1 MRKLKKLFLAALMV
15 VGFNVAAQAQEV
27 AHINV
32 SELIPLMPESK
43 TAKDELTK
51 LQDKYKKELE
61 TMQKDFQT
69 KGQKYQSEAAT
80 AGDAL
85 NQTRMKEMQE
95 MEERIG
101 MFAQNAQQEMAKKEM
116 ALSEP
121 ILTKAQ
127 QAIHKVARAKGYKY
141 VLDSTI
147 GSGVILADG
156 PNLMAEVKKELKIL
170 N

>member
-1 MRKLKKLFLAALMV
+1 MRKLRNLFLAAIAV
-15 VGFNVAAQAQEV
+15 VGLNVTAQAQEV

-43 TAKDELTK
+43 AAKAELEK
-51 LQDKYKKELE
+51 LQEKYKTEME
-61 TMQKDFQT
+61 TMQTDFQT
-69 KGQKYQSEAAT
+69 KLKKYQAEAPT
-80 AGDAL
+80 AGDAV
-85 NQTRMKEMQE
+85 NETRGKEMQD
-95 MEERIG
+95 MEQRIQL
-101 MFAQNAQQEMAKKEM
+101 FVQNAQQEMGKKEL

-141 VLDSTI
+141 VMDSTI
-147 GSGVILADG
+147 GGGVIMADG
-156 PNLMAEVKKELKIL
+156 PDLMADVKKELKI

>member
-1 MRKLKKLFLAALMV
+1 MRKLRNLFLAAV
-15 VGFNVAAQAQEV
+15 AIVGFNVTAQAQDI

-32 SELIPLMPESK
+32 SELIPAMPESK
-43 TAKDELTK
+43 TAKTELEK
-51 LQDKYKKELE
+51 LQDKYKKEME
-61 TMQKDFQT
+61 TMQNDFQT
-69 KGQKYQSEAAT
+69 KLKKYQAEAAT
-80 AGDAL
+80 AGDAV
-85 NQTRMKEMQE
+85 NETRSKEMQD
-95 MEERIG
+95 MEQRIQL
-101 MFAQNAQQEMAKKEM
+101 FVQNAQQEMGKKEL

-141 VLDSTI
+141 VMDSSI

-156 PNLMAEVKKELKIL
+156 PDLMADVKKELKI

>member
-1 MRKLKKLFLAALMV
+1 MRKLRSLFFAAIAV

-43 TAKDELTK
+43 TAKTELEK
-51 LQDKYKKELE
+51 LQEKYKKEME
-61 TMQKDFQT
+61 TMQNDFQT
-69 KGQKYQSEAAT
+69 KLKKYQAEAPT
-80 AGDAL
+80 AGDAV
-85 NQTRMKEMQE
+85 NETRGKEMQD
-95 MEERIG
+95 MEQRIQL
-101 MFAQNAQQEMAKKEM
+101 FVQNAQQEMGKKEL

-141 VLDSTI
+141 VMDSSI

-156 PNLMAEVKKELKIL
+156 PDLMADVKKELKI

>member
-1 MRKLKKLFLAALMV
+1 MRNLRKLFLAAIMV

-51 LQDKYKKELE
+51 LQDKLKKELE
-61 TMQKDFQT
+61 TMQKDYQT
-69 KGQKYQSEAAT
+69 KGQKYQTEAPT

-85 NQTRMKEMQE
+85 NATRMKEMQE
-95 MEERIG
+95 MEDR
-101 MFAQNAQQEMAKKEM
+101 MYLFQQNADQELSKKQL
-116 ALSEP
+116 ALTEP

-141 VLDSTI
+141 VLDSTV
-147 GSGVILADG
+147 GSGVILAYG
-156 PNLMAEVKKELKIL
+156 PNLMADVKKELKI

>member
-1 MRKLKKLFLAALMV
+1 MRKLRNLFLAAIAV

-43 TAKDELTK
+43 TAKTELEK
-51 LQDKYKKELE
+51 LQEKYKKEME
-61 TMQKDFQT
+61 TMQNDFQT
-69 KGQKYQSEAAT
+69 KLKKYQAEAPT
-80 AGDAL
+80 AGDAV
-85 NQTRMKEMQE
+85 NETRGKEMQD
-95 MEERIG
+95 MEQRIQL
-101 MFAQNAQQEMAKKEM
+101 FVQNAQQEMGKKEL

-141 VLDSTI
+141 VMDSTI
-147 GSGVILADG
+147 GAGVIMADG
-156 PNLMAEVKKELKIL
+156 PDLMADVKKELKI

>member
-1 MRKLKKLFLAALMV
+1 MRKLRKLFLAAIMV
-15 VGFNVAAQAQEV
+15 VGFNVATQAQEV

-32 SELIPLMPESK
+32 SDLIPVMPESK

-51 LQDKYKKELE
+51 LQEKYKKEME
-61 TMQKDFQT
+61 TMQNDFQT
-69 KGQKYQSEAAT
+69 KLKKYQGESAT

-85 NQTRMKEMQE
+85 NETRGKEMQE
-95 MEERIG
+95 MEQRIYL
-101 MFAQNAQQEMAKKEM
+101 FQQNAQQEMEKKQL
-116 ALSEP
+116 ALTEP

-141 VLDSTI
+141 VLDSSI

-156 PNLMAEVKKELKIL
+156 PDLMADVKKELKI

>member
-1 MRKLKKLFLAALMV
+1 MRKLRNLFLVAIAV
-15 VGFNVAAQAQEV
+15 VGFNVTAQAQEV

-43 TAKDELTK
+43 TAKTELEK
-51 LQDKYKKELE
+51 LQEKYKKEME
-61 TMQKDFQT
+61 TMQNDFQT
-69 KGQKYQSEAAT
+69 KLKKYQAEAPT
-80 AGDAL
+80 AGDAV
-85 NQTRMKEMQE
+85 NETRGKEMQD
-95 MEERIG
+95 MEQRIQL
-101 MFAQNAQQEMAKKEM
+101 FVQNAQQEMGKKEL

-141 VLDSTI
+141 VMDSTI
-147 GSGVILADG
+147 GGGVILADG
-156 PNLMAEVKKELKIL
+156 PDLMAEVKKELKI

>member
-1 MRKLKKLFLAALMV
+1 MRKLRNLFLAAIAV

-43 TAKDELTK
+43 TAKTELEK
-51 LQDKYKKELE
+51 LQEKYKKEME
-61 TMQKDFQT
+61 TMQNDFQT
-69 KGQKYQSEAAT
+69 KLKKYQAEAPT
-80 AGDAL
+80 AGDAV
-85 NQTRMKEMQE
+85 NETRGKEMQD
-95 MEERIG
+95 MEQRIQL
-101 MFAQNAQQEMAKKEM
+101 FVQNAQQEMGKKEL

-141 VLDSTI
+141 VMDSSI

-156 PNLMAEVKKELKIL
+156 PDLMADVKKELKI

>member
-1 MRKLKKLFLAALMV
+1 MRKLRKLFLAAIMV

-32 SELIPLMPESK
+32 SDLIPVMPESK

-51 LQDKYKKELE
+51 LQEKYKKEME
-61 TMQKDFQT
+61 TMQNDFQT
-69 KGQKYQSEAAT
+69 KLKKYQGESAT

-85 NQTRMKEMQE
+85 NETRGKEMQE
-95 MEERIG
+95 MEQRIYL
-101 MFAQNAQQEMAKKEM
+101 FQQNAQQEMEKKQL
-116 ALSEP
+116 ALTEP

-141 VLDSTI
+141 VLDSSI

-156 PNLMAEVKKELKIL
+156 PDLMADVKKELKI

>member
-1 MRKLKKLFLAALMV
+1 MRKLRNLFLAAIAV

-32 SELIPLMPESK
+32 SELIPAMPESK
-43 TAKDELTK
+43 TAKTELEK
-51 LQDKYKKELE
+51 LQEKYKKEME
-61 TMQKDFQT
+61 TMQNDFQT
-69 KGQKYQSEAAT
+69 KLKKYQAEAPT
-80 AGDAL
+80 AGDAV
-85 NQTRMKEMQE
+85 NETRGKEMQD
-95 MEERIG
+95 MEQRIQL
-101 MFAQNAQQEMAKKEM
+101 FVQNAQQEMGKKEL

-141 VLDSTI
+141 VMDSTL

-156 PNLMAEVKKELKIL
+156 PDLMADVKKELKI

>member
-1 MRKLKKLFLAALMV
+1 MRKLKNLFLAAIMV
-15 VGFNVAAQAQEV
+15 IGINVAAQAQEV

-32 SELIPLMPESK
+32 SELIPAMPESK

-61 TMQKDFQT
+61 TMQTDFQT
-69 KGQKYQSEAAT
+69 KLKKYQGEAAT

-85 NQTRMKEMQE
+85 NETRGKEMQE
-95 MEERIG
+95 MEQRIYL
-101 MFAQNAQQEMAKKEM
+101 FQQNAQQEMGKKEL

-141 VLDSTI
+141 VLDSSI

-156 PNLMAEVKKELKIL
+156 PDLMTEVKKELKI

>member
-1 MRKLKKLFLAALMV
+1 MRKLRKLFLAAIMV
-15 VGFNVAAQAQEV
+15 LGFNVAAQAQEV

-43 TAKDELTK
+43 AAKDELTK
-51 LQDKYKKELE
+51 LQEKYKKEIE
-61 TMQKDFQT
+61 TMQKDYQT

-80 AGDAL
+80 AGDAV
-85 NQTRMKEMQE
+85 NQTRMEEMKG
-95 MEERIG
+95 MEERLYL
-101 MFAQNAQQEMAKKEM
+101 FQQNAQQELGKKEL
-116 ALSEP
+116 ALTEP

-127 QAIHKVARAKGYKY
+127 QAIHKVARAKGYKF

-147 GSGVILADG
+147 GGGVIMADG
-156 PNLMAEVKKELKIL
+156 PNLLADVKKELKI

>member
-1 MRKLKKLFLAALMV
+1 MRKLRKLFLAAIMV
-15 VGFNVAAQAQEV
+15 VGFNLSTQAQEV

-32 SELIPLMPESK
+32 SELIPAMPESK
-43 TAKDELTK
+43 AAQTELTN
-51 LQDKYKKELE
+51 LQEKYRKEME
-61 TMQKDFQT
+61 TMQKDFEA
-69 KGQKYQSEAAT
+69 KLKKYQEEAPT

-85 NQTRMKEMQE
+85 NETRGREMQE
-95 MEERIG
+95 LQERFQ
-101 MFAQNAQQEMAKKEM
+101 MFQQTAQQEMAKKEL

-141 VLDSTI
+141 VLDSTL

-156 PNLMAEVKKELKIL
+156 PDLMADVKKELKL

>member
-1 MRKLKKLFLAALMV
+1 MRKLKKLFLAAIMI
-15 VGFNVAAQAQEV
+15 VGFNLSTQAQEV
-27 AHINV
+27 AHINI
-32 SELIPLMPESK
+32 SELIPAMPESK
-43 TAKDELTK
+43 AAQAELTK
-51 LQDKYKKELE
+51 MQEKFKGEME
-61 TMQKDFQT
+61 TMQKDFET
-69 KGQKYQSEAAT
+69 KLKKYQAEAAT

-85 NQTRMKEMQE
+85 NETRGKE
-95 MEERIG
+95 MEEMQQRFQ
-101 MFAQNAQQEMAKKEM
+101 MFQENARQELGKKEL

-141 VLDSTI
+141 VFDSSI

-156 PNLMAEVKKELKIL
+156 PDLMADVKKELKL

>member
-1 MRKLKKLFLAALMV
+1 MRKLRKLFLAAIMV

-32 SELIPLMPESK
+32 SDLIPVMPESK

-51 LQDKYKKELE
+51 LQEKYKKEME
-61 TMQKDFQT
+61 TMQNDFQT
-69 KGQKYQSEAAT
+69 KLKKYQSESAT

-85 NQTRMKEMQE
+85 NETRGKEMQE
-95 MEERIG
+95 MEQRIYL
-101 MFAQNAQQEMAKKEM
+101 FQQNAQQEMEKKQL
-116 ALSEP
+116 ALTEP

-141 VLDSTI
+141 VLDSSI

-156 PNLMAEVKKELKIL
+156 PDLMADVKKELKI

>member
-1 MRKLKKLFLAALMV
+1 MRKLRNLFLAAIAV
-15 VGFNVAAQAQEV
+15 VGFNVTAQAQEV

-43 TAKDELTK
+43 TAKTELEK
-51 LQDKYKKELE
+51 LQEKYKKEME
-61 TMQKDFQT
+61 TMQNDFQT
-69 KGQKYQSEAAT
+69 KLKKYQAEAPT
-80 AGDAL
+80 AGDAV
-85 NQTRMKEMQE
+85 NETRGKEMQD
-95 MEERIG
+95 MEQRIQL
-101 MFAQNAQQEMAKKEM
+101 FVQNAQQEMGKKEL

-141 VLDSTI
+141 VMDSSI

-156 PNLMAEVKKELKIL
+156 PDLMADVKKELKI

>member
-1 MRKLKKLFLAALMV
+1 MRKLRKLFLAAIMV

-43 TAKDELTK
+43 AAKDELTK
-51 LQDKYKKELE
+51 LQEKYKKEIE
-61 TMQKDFQT
+61 TMQKDYQT
-69 KGQKYQSEAAT
+69 KGQKYQGEAAT
-80 AGDAL
+80 AGDAV
-85 NQTRMKEMQE
+85 NETRMKEMQD
-95 MEERIG
+95 METRINSF
-101 MFAQNAQQEMAKKEM
+101 MQNAQQELGKKEM
-116 ALSEP
+116 DLTQP

-127 QAIHKVARAKGYKY
+127 QAIHKVARAKGYKF

-147 GSGVILADG
+147 GGGVIMADG
-156 PNLMAEVKKELKIL
+156 PNLLADVKKELKI